1 MSLLDDENIL
11 INDTKQSV
19 NFVELLSDINESFRN
34 HRTLHIDDINKL
46 IPKLPRFEDYN
57 WYVYNN
63 TCIRLFCKSI
73 PHTLCQIDFGCRPY
87 TSNLFNNC
95 SYQFFYGLILH
106 EFADASQYEQEVIQ
120 NLKHLFDLDNR
131 EQWVVNYFRSW
142 GNKINAHYTSLNV
155 VTA

>member
-19 NFVELLSDINESFRN
+19 NFVELLSNINESFKN
-34 HRTLHIDDINKL
+34 NRTLHIDDINKL

-57 WYVYNN
+57 WYVYSN

-73 PHTLCQIDFGCRPY
+73 PHTLCQIDFGYRPY

-106 EFADASQYEQEVIQ
+106 KFADWHQPAF
-120 NLKHLFDLDNR
+120 L
-131 EQWVVNYFRSW
+131 
-142 GNKINAHYTSLNV
+142 
-155 VTA
+155 